1 MMPDP
6 SMRAWEPEIQP
17 RQTLSRRLDLA
28 ARSLLPTC
36 FCMVVIILFSA
47 PLRIPGIAEM
57 MPAIV
62 MATVFFWSFWRP
74 AGMPSVA
81 VFLLGLFMDL
91 VGFTP
96 LGVSALLLLLIH
108 GVGIYARFGLM
119 RLHFLLA
126 WAVFALVALSACLLQ
141 WGLACLFRLHVL
153 DLPPALFEAFLS
165 IGIYP
170 PLSAFFS
177 WLLHRMN
184 DEEDAL

>member
-17 RQTLSRRLDLA
+17 RQTLRHRLDHGARRL
-28 ARSLLPTC
+28 LPSV
-36 FCMVVIILFSA
+36 FCMLVIILLSA
-47 PLRIPGIAEM
+47 PLPLPGVAEL

-74 AGMPSVA
+74 TGMPSVA
-81 VFLLGLFMDL
+81 VFVLGLFMDL

-96 LGVSALLLLLIH
+96 LGVSALILLLVH
-108 GVGIYARFGLM
+108 GLAFYARFGLM
-119 RLHFLLA
+119 RMHFLLA
-126 WAVFALVALSACLLQ
+126 WGVFALVALGACLLQ

-165 IGIYP
+165 IGVYP
-170 PLSAFFS
+170 PLSALFS
-177 WLLHRMN
+177 WLLYRL
-184 DEEDAL
+184 DDQEQD